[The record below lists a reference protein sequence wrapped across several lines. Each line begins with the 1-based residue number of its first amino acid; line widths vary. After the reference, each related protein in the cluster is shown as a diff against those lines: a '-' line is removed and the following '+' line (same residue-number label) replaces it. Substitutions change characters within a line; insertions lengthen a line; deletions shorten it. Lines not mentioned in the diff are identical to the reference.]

1 MSRQTG
7 LEIFERAAAA
17 RGRLLR
23 VEADRSGA
31 MPRQLALTFD
41 VGRILVRPT
50 AGGLSATQVEERR
63 ELPGTLEPLDDEEP
77 WWRLLGQQLT
87 AAWPGATGEAVGA
100 PSAGS
105 LDVLKLRFRE
115 AAENPHIV
123 VLEAAGAAVRVSLEE
138 HDGPR

>member
-1 MSRQTG
+1 MSTQTD
-7 LEIFERAAAA
+7 LEIFERAVAA

-31 MPRQLALTFD
+31 TPRQLALTFD
-41 VGRILVRPT
+41 VGRILVST
-50 AGGLSATQVEERR
+50 IADGLSATQVEKRA
-63 ELPGTLEPLDDEEP
+63 ELPGRLEPLDEEEP

-100 PSAGS
+100 QGLGCLA
-105 LDVLKLRFRE
+105 VLKLRFRDE
-115 AAENPHIV
+115 AENPRIV

-138 HDGPR
+138 

>member
-1 MSRQTG
+1 MSTQAD

-31 MPRQLALTFD
+31 TPRQLALTFD

-50 AGGLSATQVEERR
+50 ADGLSATPVEERAA
-63 ELPGTLEPLDDEEP
+63 LPGRLESQAEEEP
-77 WWRLLGQQLT
+77 WWRLLGQHLT
-87 AAWPGATGEAVGA
+87 AAWPGELGQAAGA
-100 PSAGS
+100 QGLGS
-105 LDVLKLRFRE
+105 LAVLKLRFRE
-115 AAENPHIV
+115 VAENPRIV

-138 HDGPR
+138 RDEPR